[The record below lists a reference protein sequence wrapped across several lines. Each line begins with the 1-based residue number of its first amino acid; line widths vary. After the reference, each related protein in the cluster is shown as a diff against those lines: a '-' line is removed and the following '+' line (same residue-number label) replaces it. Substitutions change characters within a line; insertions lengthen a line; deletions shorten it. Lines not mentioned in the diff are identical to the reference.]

1 MESIANINMPIQM
14 KERMMTL
21 YTELQA
27 KNNLKKSEILSG
39 NQVTYSEEYKCYKCR
54 DMTFILIDNE
64 AVPCEC
70 RQVRQAEEILK
81 KSGISEE
88 FRNKRFN
95 NFNYTIENQVY
106 EAYKE
111 AYMYTKNFKSLEKE
125 RCNSIMFMG
134 QVGAGKPH
142 LSLAIANE
150 LMEDGV
156 GVVYMSYRE
165 VITRLKQNIMDEVY
179 YHRVISKYKNARVL
193 LIDDLFKGKVTESD
207 INIMFELLN
216 FRYFNKLPVIVSC
229 EMDVDR
235 ILSVDEAI
243 GSRLVE
249 MCKCVEVKG
258 KKLNYRMYGK

>member
-1 MESIANINMPIQM
+1 MSTFIKSQV
-14 KERMMTL
+14 
-21 YTELQA
+21 
-27 KNNLKKSEILSG
+27 KNNLDTQE
-39 NQVTYSEEYKCYKCR
+39 NYKCNKCNDR
-54 DMTFILIDNE
+54 TFILIDNE

-70 RQVRQAEEILK
+70 RALREAESILK
-81 KSGISEE
+81 HSGISKE
-88 FRNKRFN
+88 FSKKTFDNFDYSRNAFAVN
-95 NFNYTIENQVY
+95 IYTLAKCYANS
-106 EAYKE
+106 
-111 AYMYTKNFKSLEKE
+111 FKDIEKE

-134 QVGAGKPH
+134 QVGAGKSH

-179 YHRVISKYKNARVL
+179 YHRVMGKYKNARVL

>member
-1 MESIANINMPIQM
+1 M
-14 KERMMTL
+14 
-21 YTELQA
+21 
-27 KNNLKKSEILSG
+27 KKSKGLWEGKLIESD
-39 NQVTYSEEYKCYKCR
+39 EYKCYKCR
-54 DMTFILIDNE
+54 DMTFIIMDNE
-64 AVPCEC
+64 AVSCEC
-70 RQVRQAEEILK
+70 RQLRQAKDILK

-88 FRNKRFN
+88 FRNKRFS

-106 EAYKE
+106 KAYKE
-111 AYMYTKNFKSLEKE
+111 AYMYAKNFKILEKE
-125 RCNSIMFMG
+125 KCNSIMFMG
-134 QVGAGKPH
+134 QVGSGKSH

-150 LMEDGV
+150 LMDDGV

-179 YHRVISKYKNARVL
+179 YNRVIGKYKNARVL
-193 LIDDLFKGKVTESD
+193 LIDDLFKGKVSESD
-207 INIMFELLN
+207 INIMFEILN

-229 EMDVDR
+229 EMDVDS

-249 MCKCVEVKG
+249 MCKCVEVRG